1 MTTTFYS
8 PAKGD
13 IIWLDF
19 KGPNGTARKAA
30 FVVSEKA
37 YNMATGHVL
46 ACPVSTKCYGNDFEV
61 PITIGNDF
69 EGCVAADYIRNL
81 DWRSLNAEFAGRG
94 DASTTGAVLG
104 RIESALGV
112 AS

>member
-1 MTTTFYS
+1 MTDAYS

-19 KGPNGTARKAA
+19 KGLKGSARKAA
-30 FVVSEKA
+30 FVVSDKA
-37 YNMATGHVL
+37 YNMSTGHVL
-46 ACPVSTKCYGNDFEV
+46 ACPVSSKFHGNDFEV
-61 PITIGNDF
+61 PISIGADF
-69 EGCVAADYIRNL
+69 AGCVAADYIRNL

-94 DASTTGAVLG
+94 DDKTTSEVLG
-104 RIESALGV
+104 RIEYALGM